1 MKSLMEDNKEQRDAE
16 APHSSEPQKAYPT
29 GEFVYLLID
38 WLAKPI
44 KGKSLIY
51 TNQRNYTCSF
61 LKA

>member
-38 WLAKPI
+38 
-44 KGKSLIY
+44 
-51 TNQRNYTCSF
+51 
-61 LKA
+61 